1 MFKDNKDW
9 IAKLERRTWYDIME
23 LHWIFPRDHREM
35 TKFWPALLVFALLAS
50 DGSAQERGKLSEFK
64 DDKYSFRFLY
74 PADWQLEPL
83 PEGEKN
89 PAMRVRLRGPAGSSF
104 MVIVETTEQ
113 TLSKLEFQADP
124 KGARRVETMMR
135 QTLEQT
141 YRSISQNL
149 GALSMQTGERL
160 NLSDDNAVKFYLATL
175 HTMKT
180 GNPVV
185 VAGTHVYPFS
195 KDYSVNF
202 IMTAFHRGNAAENQL
217 LIGVFNSFQM
227 TEAPGAPK

>member
-1 MFKDNKDW
+1 M
-9 IAKLERRTWYDIME
+9 
-23 LHWIFPRDHREM
+23 
-35 TKFWPALLVFALLAS
+35 AS
-50 DGSAQERGKLSEFK
+50 YAAAQEPREFKEFK
-64 DDKYSFRFLY
+64 DDTYAFRFLY

-83 PEGEKN
+83 PEGDKN

-104 MVIVETTEQ
+104 MVIVEKTGQ
-113 TLSKLEFQADP
+113 PLSRLEFHADP
-124 KGARRVETMMR
+124 KAEKRVETMMR

-141 YRSISQNL
+141 YHSISKNL
-149 GALSMQTGERL
+149 GALSMKTGERR

-180 GNPVV
+180 GNPIV

-202 IMTAFHRGNAAENQL
+202 IMTAFHRGIAEENQAL
-217 LIGVFNSFQM
+217 TGVFNSFRM
-227 TEAPGAPK
+227 TETEAPQ